1 MKHSAYP
8 KYKKSGVE
16 WLGDVPHHW
25 NVKRTRFMVAMNP
38 TKQEINHLPPE
49 TEVQFL
55 PMESV
60 SEDGSLNLET
70 TRPIFEVS
78 SGYTYFAEG
87 DVTFAKITP
96 CFENGKG
103 AIMRNLQN
111 SFGFGTTELTVI
123 RPGPSLNNEYLYYL
137 TISRDFRKNGEAWMY
152 GAGGQKRVPD
162 DFVHEFRL
170 AFPPLSEQQAI
181 ADFLDCE
188 TGLIDSLNGK
198 KQKFVELLKEKRT
211 ALISRAVTKGLNPKV
226 KMKPSGV
233 EWLGDVP
240 EHWEVKQAR
249 RCLLEHKQGYYTTD
263 AYVDNGYK
271 LLRITD
277 LDGNGFVKIDDCP
290 SVDIKDEAI
299 PFLLRDNDFVFAR
312 TGGAGSFGLVKNL
325 KEKTVFASYLIRFR
339 FSKNTYADFLRY
351 SFLSKHFVHGI
362 IKNIHGGVNQNVH
375 AEDIKDQFIPL
386 PPLPEQQ
393 AIADFLDC
401 ETGKIDMLMAKV
413 ETAIETLKEYRTAL
427 ISAAVTGKIDVST
440 GLNTGKREVA

>member
-8 KYKKSGVE
+8 KYKPSGVE

-70 TRPIFEVS
+70 TRPIFEVI

-162 DFVHEFRL
+162 DFVREFRL
-170 AFPPLSEQQAI
+170 AFPPLYEQQAI
-181 ADFLDCE
+181 AYFLDRE
-188 TGLIDSLNGK
+188 TGRIDSLIGK
-198 KQKFVELLKEKRT
+198 KKKFVELLKEKRT
-211 ALISRAVTKGLNPKV
+211 ALISRAVTKGLNLKV
-226 KMKPSGV
+226 KMKSSSV

-240 EHWEVKQAR
+240 EHWQTKKLRYLCNIQTGD
-249 RCLLEHKQGYYTTD
+249 KDTID
-263 AYVDNGYK
+263 AVD
-271 LLRITD
+271 
-277 LDGNGFVKIDDCP
+277 DGNFPFYVRSQTVERIDSFTFDCEAVLTAGDGVGVGKVFHYVNGKFDFHQRVYMFNNFKKI
-290 SVDIKDEAI
+290 KGT
-299 PFLLRDNDFVFAR
+299 FFFYYLRENFWKVAFD
-312 TGGAGSFGLVKNL
+312 GGAKS
-325 KEKTVFASYLIRFR
+325 TVDSLRRPMITNFTIVVPPLAEQQSII
-339 FSKNTYADFLRY
+339 DFLV
-351 SFLSKHFVHGI
+351 L
-362 IKNIHGGVNQNVH
+362 
-375 AEDIKDQFIPL
+375 
-386 PPLPEQQ
+386 
-393 AIADFLDC
+393 
-401 ETGKIDMLMAKV
+401 ETGKMETLIAKV
-413 ETAIETLKEYRTAL
+413 ETVIEKLKEYRAAL
-427 ISAAVTGKIDVST
+427 ISAAVSGKIDV
-440 GLNTGKREVA
+440 REVS

>member
-8 KYKKSGVE
+8 KYKPSGVE

-70 TRPIFEVS
+70 TRPIFEVI

-123 RPGPSLNNEYLYYL
+123 RPGPFLNNEYLYYL

-162 DFVHEFRL
+162 DFVREFRL
-170 AFPPLSEQQAI
+170 AFPPLYEQQAI
-181 ADFLDCE
+181 AYFLDRE
-188 TGLIDSLNGK
+188 TGRIDSLIGK
-198 KQKFVELLKEKRT
+198 KKKFVELLKEKRT
-211 ALISRAVTKGLNPKV
+211 ALISRAVTKGLNLKV
-226 KMKPSGV
+226 KMKSSSV

-240 EHWEVKQAR
+240 EHWQTKKLRYLCNIQTGD
-249 RCLLEHKQGYYTTD
+249 KDTID
-263 AYVDNGYK
+263 AVD
-271 LLRITD
+271 
-277 LDGNGFVKIDDCP
+277 DGNFPFYVRSQTVERIDSFTFDCEAVLTAGDGVGVGKVFHYVNGKFDFHQRVYMFNNFKKI
-290 SVDIKDEAI
+290 KGT
-299 PFLLRDNDFVFAR
+299 FFFYYLRENFWKVAFD
-312 TGGAGSFGLVKNL
+312 GGAKS
-325 KEKTVFASYLIRFR
+325 TVDSLRRPMITNFTIVVPPLAEQQSII
-339 FSKNTYADFLRY
+339 DFLV
-351 SFLSKHFVHGI
+351 L
-362 IKNIHGGVNQNVH
+362 
-375 AEDIKDQFIPL
+375 
-386 PPLPEQQ
+386 
-393 AIADFLDC
+393 
-401 ETGKIDMLMAKV
+401 ETGKMETLIAKV
-413 ETAIETLKEYRTAL
+413 ETVIEKLKEYRAAL
-427 ISAAVTGKIDVST
+427 ISAAVSGKIDV
-440 GLNTGKREVA
+440 REVS